1 MSTLTPSAAP
11 GASEAAA
18 APPRPELVTL
28 SEQETQLARQSGH
41 AIAGFV
47 NGDPFLRLTLT
58 RSDGESMQAEVPTVA
73 LRLLAHVL
81 EEMARGNP
89 VTLIP
94 RHAELTTH
102 QAADLLRVSRPY
114 LIKLLD
120 GGQIPHRKV
129 GAHRRVRYEDLIA
142 YQEREKAARH
152 RALDEM
158 AAEAQR
164 LGLYE

>member
-1 MSTLTPSAAP
+1 MSTLTPSAP
-11 GASEAAA
+11 SASEAAT
-18 APPRPELVTL
+18 APARTEPVAL

-41 AIAGFV
+41 AIASFV
-47 NGDPFLRLTLT
+47 NGDPFLHLTLT
-58 RSDGESMQAEVPTVA
+58 RGDGESVQAEVPTVA

-89 VTLIP
+89 ITLIP

-129 GAHRRVRYEDLIA
+129 GAHRRVRYDDLVA

-158 AAEAQR
+158 TAEAQR

>member
-11 GASEAAA
+11 GAPEAAT
-18 APPRPELVTL
+18 APARTEPVTL
-28 SEQETQLARQSGH
+28 SEQETQLARQSGR

-47 NGDPFLRLTLT
+47 SGDPFLRLTLT
-58 RSDGESMQAEVPTVA
+58 RGDGESVQAEVPTVA
-73 LRLLAHVL
+73 LRLLAYVL

-158 AAEAQR
+158 TVEAQR

>member
-1 MSTLTPSAAP
+1 MSTTEPI
-11 GASEAAA
+11 
-18 APPRPELVTL
+18 TL
-28 SEQETQLARQSGH
+28 SEQETQLARQSGQT
-41 AIAGFV
+41 IAGFV
-47 NGDPFLRLTLT
+47 NGEPFLHLTLT
-58 RSDGESMQAEVPTVA
+58 RSDGETAQAEVPTVA

-102 QAADLLRVSRPY
+102 QAADILRVSRPY

-120 GGQIPHRKV
+120 AGEIPHRKV
-129 GAHRRVRYEDLIA
+129 GAHRRIRYEDLVA
-142 YQEREKAARH
+142 YEDREKERRH
-152 RALDEM
+152 KILDEM
-158 AAEAQR
+158 TAEAQR

>member
-1 MSTLTPSAAP
+1 MSTFTSPSAPGGALEAIAP
-11 GASEAAA
+11 AHTE
-18 APPRPELVTL
+18 PVTL

-58 RSDGESMQAEVPTVA
+58 RGDGESVQAEVPTVA

-129 GAHRRVRYEDLIA
+129 GAHRRVRYEDLVA
-142 YQEREKAARH
+142 YQEQEKAARH

-158 AAEAQR
+158 TAEAQR

>member
-1 MSTLTPSAAP
+1 MSTLTPSAPSASGAATAP
-11 GASEAAA
+11 VRTE
-18 APPRPELVTL
+18 PVIL
-28 SEQETQLARQSGH
+28 SEQETQLARQSGRT
-41 AIAGFV
+41 IADFI

-58 RSDGESMQAEVPTVA
+58 RSDGESVQAEVPTVA
-73 LRLLAHVL
+73 VRLLAHVL

-89 VTLIP
+89 VILIP

-129 GAHRRVRYEDLIA
+129 GAHRRVRYEDLVA
-142 YQEREKAARH
+142 YQEQEKAARH

-158 AAEAQR
+158 TAEAQR